1 METHTIIPRTPHMGL
16 PVDSLVYQDS
26 YGTPTGLPVG
36 SHGSLIGVP
45 VDSHP
50 STTANMVSPSP
61 VPVDSHG
68 TPSAVTVESLG
79 LNWNWTGSGHG
90 LHGYSWLSVMSSKT
104 QRHILKAQEG
114 RRKE

>member
-1 METHTIIPRTPHMGL
+1 MGL
-16 PVDSLVYQDS
+16 S
-26 YGTPTGLPVG
+26 
-36 SHGSLIGVP
+36 

-90 LHGYSWLSVMSSKT
+90 LHGYSWLSVMSSKNGLL
-104 QRHILKAQEG
+104 IYNNIN
-114 RRKE
+114 

>member
-1 METHTIIPRTPHMGL
+1 MAEWFNVSVKINQCQEAGVRLPFDALFFWLIYIYYIKWDSQWTP
-16 PVDSLVYQDS
+16 S
-26 YGTPTGLPVG
+26 GLPVG
-36 SHGSLIGVP
+36 SHGSLMGVP

-90 LHGYSWLSVMSSKT
+90 LHGYL
-104 QRHILKAQEG
+104 
-114 RRKE
+114 